1 MSQHAPAR
9 THGLQHRD
17 AMEWLISCE
26 TSAAIT
32 SYAIRTGGSGRGRF
46 RVRGSRD
53 DSSKGE
59 G

>member
-17 AMEWLISCE
+17 AMEWLISGE

-32 SYAIRTGGSGRGRF
+32 SYSIRATAGYDLAVAPSF
-46 RVRGSRD
+46 
-53 DSSKGE
+53 E
-59 G
+59 TEQHEP